1 MEYIQQAKKMGKG
14 KKYSSMVIFILGFNM
29 SPSTKIIISIFI
41 IVSLGHSIKSMSIG
55 YSETKTINYASS
67 TTKDPEIQMSNE
79 TIRKIFETAEQVTN
93 ATETDSVLMQLQPII
108 TTKTAKM
115 SRSTNDNNN
124 NNLKNIMLLVVKK
137 PESSNRSNI
146 MEQFNAYYI
155 HTAKASDVT
164 DGIFTVI
171 WNLLIDSTRE
181 FVVNRIRSML
191 QHGMQMF
198 KPSSSASASAS
209 ASGRTVGVPSL
220 IFRQQ
225 SEINNN
231 ENNNNNDQEP
241 KVVLLIPEPF
251 HLPDVIQFDA
261 IKNVDSSVEMEKSN
275 SNIDNTEQQQPSS
288 SNKEEAEEIED
299 NLVIKTISKNPLSP
313 TSLAPLRYMVRPVG
327 AFTGLSVNAADKTS
341 TSVGT
346 MITNTGLHFSLVCNQ
361 QKQKNI

>member
-1 MEYIQQAKKMGKG
+1 
-14 KKYSSMVIFILGFNM
+14 M

-346 MITNTGLHFSLVCNQ
+346 MITNTGLHFSLLGPSGTDSTKTKTTDSWRNYFRALGYGILIA
-361 QKQKNI
+361 KFLG